1 MQKSYMPNNKSSE
14 IKSVPQYVPKPL
26 WLELLRTFFVCIP
39 VFIIVYSLAISACTL
54 KELHDWTKR

>member
-14 IKSVPQYVPKPL
+14 IKFIPQYVPKPL
-26 WLELLRTFFVCIP
+26 WWELAHTVFFCVP
-39 VFIIVYSLAISACTL
+39 LFILVYSLAMTACTL